1 MLLSSISIYSYFEV
15 VNPANDIMRVTDA
28 EAVSE
33 IEVLEVT
40 LEEIL
45 ALKKENFA
53 LNITNGYL
61 QSMLKVK
68 GYLHLDT
75 HNSSKYDYAL
85 TINET
90 YTKNDTGYINN
101 GLYFKNDVEE
111 LVDVLIDY
119 QVVKNGENV
128 EIDIFGVIYD
138 WNPNR
143 KNWRIYVSDELTYFN
158 LDLE

>member
-1 MLLSSISIYSYFEV
+1 MVYEITFYYQAYQYIPTLEV

-75 HNSSKYDYAL
+75 IIL
-85 TINET
+85 
-90 YTKNDTGYINN
+90 
-101 GLYFKNDVEE
+101 
-111 LVDVLIDY
+111 
-119 QVVKNGENV
+119 
-128 EIDIFGVIYD
+128 
-138 WNPNR
+138 
-143 KNWRIYVSDELTYFN
+143 
-158 LDLE
+158 